1 MSGVNH
7 WIDTANVSDIDKD
20 VLIFWEIRRMRIVKN
35 CIKCL
40 KCGEVI
46 ESVTRH
52 DFKGCSCGAVCVDGG
67 KDYLRRCGYPEDYV
81 DLSVVEKDNS
91 K

>member
-1 MSGVNH
+1 M
-7 WIDTANVSDIDKD
+7 K
-20 VLIFWEIRRMRIVKN
+20 IVKN

-40 KCGEVI
+40 KCGDII
-46 ESVTRH
+46 ESVSRH
-52 DFKGCSCGAVCVDGG
+52 DFKSCSCGAVCVDGG
-67 KDYLRRCGYPEDYV
+67 KDYLRRCGYPEDFV